1 MKFMRHSKRTHLGI
15 VAAVFIAVAAI
26 APGGV
31 AYAQES
37 TDDSRQIIE
46 EKKAAAQQRAEEAKL
61 RAQQRAEEAKANAL
75 KRAEEAKQRA
85 QSRASETK
93 QRLEGAKLKA
103 CEARE
108 KRISAT
114 MAQMTKRGENHIAVF
129 TKISDRVKAFYEK
142 KGHTAED
149 YDMLVAEVDT
159 KKASAE
165 AAVASAQSVG
175 DVFSCDSD
183 NPKIASEQFR
193 EAHKAQV
200 AALKE
205 YRTAVK
211 NLIVAV
217 KSAQSQAENTESDT
231 PASGETTNE

>member
-1 MKFMRHSKRTHLGI
+1 MKFIRQSSRVGVGI
-15 VAAVFIAVAAI
+15 VAAAFIAISTLTYGSAVS
-26 APGGV
+26 
-31 AYAQES
+31 AQEVTNRES
-37 TDDSRQIIE
+37 LRQAAE
-46 EKKAAAQQRAEEAKL
+46 ERKAVAQQRL
-61 RAQQRAEEAKANAL
+61 DEAKA
-75 KRAEEAKQRA
+75 KAEARA
-85 QSRASETK
+85 QEAQEKAQMRATETK

-108 KRISAT
+108 KRIEAT

-129 TKISDRVKAFYEK
+129 TKISDRVKEFYEN
-142 KGHTAED
+142 KGRTAEN
-149 YDMLVAEVDT
+149 YDTLVAEVDT
-159 KKASAE
+159 KKLAAE

-183 NPKIASEQFR
+183 NPKIASQEFR

-217 KSAQSQAENTESDT
+217 KSAQSQAAKEQPTDVV
-231 PASGETTNE
+231 SGETTNE